1 MVILVVF
8 PSDFDHVPAHVLQ
21 QSPAHPKKTPQVP
34 IIHSINPTASMERGE
49 TTVTLMG
56 QGFLSIPTL
65 ACRFGL
71 ANSTQPA
78 QVVSSEHIKC
88 LTPAE
93 SEPGEVYLEVT
104 LNGLDYTAQQIPF
117 NFLPMVSISR
127 LAPETG
133 LVSGGTPVTLD
144 GSGFAEVGRKGVRVV
159 CHWELPGLAPR
170 EELVT
175 QASVTSN
182 STLACV
188 SPPAGQPGSARV
200 SVFANNVNVA
210 NDADGALLFDYK
222 TRAVVNQLIPAHG
235 KPLGGTQITVIG
247 DDFEDDGDLS
257 CRFHPVS
264 TGKKSAVEIYTG
276 VDVPAEFVSTTEVRC
291 LSPALGSLWPQQGD
305 SSDVGHALVE
315 VSKSMLS
322 SETFDT
328 NRGIS
333 FWYRPQPKV
342 SSCVFVFYA
351 SALNLF

>member
-1 MVILVVF
+1 
-8 PSDFDHVPAHVLQ
+8 
-21 QSPAHPKKTPQVP
+21 
-34 IIHSINPTASMERGE
+34 MERGE

-71 ANSTQPA
+71 SNSTQPA

-88 LTPAE
+88 PTPAE

-133 LVSGGTPVTLD
+133 LVSGGTPVILE
-144 GSGFAEVGRKGVRVV
+144 GSGFAEVGREGVRAF
-159 CHWELPGLAPR
+159 CQWELPGPDPR
-170 EELVT
+170 EVLVT
-175 QASVTSN
+175 QASVTSD
-182 STLACV
+182 STLGCM
-188 SPPAGQPGSARV
+188 SPPAGQPGGARV
-200 SVFANNVNVA
+200 SVFANDVNIA
-210 NDADGALLFDYK
+210 NDADVTLLFDYRM
-222 TRAVVNQLIPAHG
+222 RAVVKELVPAHG
-235 KPLGGTQITVIG
+235 QPLGGTRITVVG
-247 DDFEDDGDLS
+247 DEFVDDSGLS

-264 TGKKSAVEIYTG
+264 SGGKSAAEITNG

-291 LSPALGSLWPQQGD
+291 LSPAPGLLWPQQED

-315 VSKSMLS
+315 ISNGMLS

-328 NRGIS
+328 NRGTS
-333 FWYRPQPKV
+333 FWYRRQPKV
-342 SSCVFVFYA
+342 SPSNF
-351 SALNLF
+351 